1 MASIISFVFLVLVF
15 FKLTACNHCN
25 RYHAYTT
32 NTTNDESYLPGFNF
46 TALFVNSLQKCVF
59 SCLSRMF
66 CLCASMNFYS
76 VPTVEGLH
84 LCELNNETRKSSNAS
99 LIARDGFQHFD
110 LMPRVK
116 VSKTQF
122 YDQ

>member
-15 FKLTACNHCN
+15 FKLTACDHCD
-25 RYHAYTT
+25 RCHSYTANPT
-32 NTTNDESYLPGFNF
+32 GEGYLPGFNF
-46 TALFVNSLQKCVF
+46 TTLFVDSLLNCVF
-59 SCLSRMF
+59 SCLSRTF